1 MRVQSECVA
10 RLQTQLYSGVVV
22 ICTNPV
28 TADTGSLMVLLDM
41 LQNSPPS
48 DVLILTFS
56 PQYF

>member
-22 ICTNPV
+22 IRTDPV
-28 TADTGSLMVLLDM
+28 TADTGSLVILFDL

-56 PQYF
+56 PQFF